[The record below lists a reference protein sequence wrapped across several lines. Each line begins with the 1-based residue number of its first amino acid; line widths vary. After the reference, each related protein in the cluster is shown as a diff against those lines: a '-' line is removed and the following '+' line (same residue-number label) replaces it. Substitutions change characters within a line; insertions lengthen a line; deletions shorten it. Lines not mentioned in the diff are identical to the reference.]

1 MKHLKLFEAFG
12 LRQPTKL
19 SYQEGMEWGT
29 NHEKAEWDE
38 SESHFY
44 NTLTKVN
51 AKLIY
56 DSVMWETLMRFYLY
70 PVVDSDEF
78 DHLEIEKYD
87 DSYYLIWYEPA
98 MHDSAETRG
107 SYYRCDEW
115 EEVLGFLGRY
125 TTFRF

>member
-1 MKHLKLFEAFG
+1 MKYLKLFESFG

-19 SYQEGMEWGT
+19 SYQEGREWEL
-29 NHEKAEWDE
+29 NHERAEWDE
-38 SESHFY
+38 SESNFY

-98 MHDSAETRG
+98 INEPAETRG
-107 SYYRCDEW
+107 SFYLCDEW
-115 EEVLGFLGRY
+115 EEVLSFLGRY
-125 TTFRF
+125 ITFRF

>member
-1 MKHLKLFEAFG
+1 MKHLKLFESFG

-19 SYQEGMEWGT
+19 SYQEGREWEL
-29 NHEKAEWDE
+29 NHERAEWDE
-38 SESHFY
+38 YESDFY

-70 PVVDSDEF
+70 RMDSDEF

-98 MHDSAETRG
+98 MHEPDQTRC
-107 SYYRCDEW
+107 SYYICDEW

-125 TTFRF
+125 TRFRF